1 MEIKVYTI
9 AEISKILQ
17 LHRTYISR
25 LIHEGKLRAAKIGRS
40 YRVLSADLEKF
51 LGGKIKGQLLKT
63 SQAGKILKIHSLYV
77 MRLIGEG
84 KIKAIKI
91 GKFYRINPKAL
102 DDFTGEQPLSQIMT
116 AEEVGK
122 VLQVSR
128 ITVINLI
135 KEKKL
140 PAFKIGKFYR
150 ITEKMLA
157 QFLKIKNF

>member
-1 MEIKVYTI
+1 
-9 AEISKILQ
+9 
-17 LHRTYISR
+17 
-25 LIHEGKLRAAKIGRS
+25 
-40 YRVLSADLEKF
+40 
-51 LGGKIKGQLLKT
+51 
-63 SQAGKILKIHSLYV
+63 